1 MADYII
7 DIETDGIE
15 ATKLHCMS
23 VQIEDTIASYTSSQA
38 IRVFL
43 LNLTKDDRIIGH
55 NFIRYDAPTLER
67 LLGIKIKAQL
77 VDTLAL
83 SWYLYPERGRHGLEG
98 WGVGS

>member
-1 MADYII
+1 MADYIC

-43 LNLTKDDRIIGH
+43 LNLTKDDRII
-55 NFIRYDAPTLER
+55 
-67 LLGIKIKAQL
+67 
-77 VDTLAL
+77 
-83 SWYLYPERGRHGLEG
+83 
-98 WGVGS
+98 